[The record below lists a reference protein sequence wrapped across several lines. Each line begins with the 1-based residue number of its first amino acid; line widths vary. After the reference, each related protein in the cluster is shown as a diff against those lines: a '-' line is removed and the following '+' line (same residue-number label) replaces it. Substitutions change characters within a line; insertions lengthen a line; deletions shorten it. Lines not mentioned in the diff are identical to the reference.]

1 MLIENSFTGKK
12 SFTRHNIFR
21 DQKAKNYF
29 TIVHSQHEKL
39 NDFTAQEVWAD
50 FFKEKLDP
58 LDTFLHYLIF
68 KRKLSLSRVN
78 CEEIEVEIS
87 RRKFQTS

>member
-1 MLIENSFTGKK
+1 MLIENSLTGKK
-12 SFTRHNIFR
+12 VSHAITFFETKKRKITSQLYN
-21 DQKAKNYF
+21 
-29 TIVHSQHEKL
+29 VHSQHEKL
-39 NDFTAQEVWAD
+39 NDSTAQEVWAD

-87 RRKFQTS
+87 RRK

>member
-29 TIVHSQHEKL
+29 TIEHTQHEKL
-39 NDFTAQEVWAD
+39 NDSAQEVRDD

-68 KRKLSLSRVN
+68 KRNLSLG
-78 CEEIEVEIS
+78 
-87 RRKFQTS
+87 

>member
-1 MLIENSFTGKK
+1 MLIENSLTGKK

-29 TIVHSQHEKL
+29 TIVHTQHEKL
-39 NDFTAQEVWAD
+39 NDSTAQEVWAD

-78 CEEIEVEIS
+78 CEEG
-87 RRKFQTS
+87 